1 MVHIVFQPADKE
13 VLKKSFELDSG
24 LEGEIIVVKDDF
36 AVGPIK
42 DIFSE
47 EGIQYRKDWWKSIL
61 TGTDME
67 AKVESGEVN
76 DAQTIKELK
85 QILDEDIE
93 QVVWIW
99 AAQNKHDVSGYY
111 WLVSQM
117 KEYQGRV
124 FILFLNNLPFI
135 NAKGNIFYPEWLFE
149 IEPKEF
155 VKAKKLARPIT
166 LSEFEIDPD
175 EWTRLGNEEKGVR
188 TLEGGKKLVQFD
200 YDHYDNE
207 LIKFITGEWQK
218 VHKLIHTFLSKS
230 KNTTGDMYLL
240 WRIKSMIDQ
249 GILEAQG
256 PIKNMKDFEVK
267 LKTPLVENG

>member
-67 AKVESGEVN
+67 AKVESDEVN